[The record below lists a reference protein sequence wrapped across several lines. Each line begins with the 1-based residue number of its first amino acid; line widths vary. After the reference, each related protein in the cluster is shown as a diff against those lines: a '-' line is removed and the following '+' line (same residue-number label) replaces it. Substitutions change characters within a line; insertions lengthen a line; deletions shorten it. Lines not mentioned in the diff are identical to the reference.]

1 MVRFSASDVALTGF
15 GVVRRRPVVLPWW
28 ILLHLIFMGV
38 TSALLLTI
46 AGPALTQLM
55 ALQAQHTPT
64 DPATQAQTFA
74 LFHQILPLYLVMIPI
89 MLAFYAV
96 LFAAMNRAVLR
107 PAKSA
112 FGYLRLGVDEW
123 RQFLLFL
130 WAMVVA
136 LGAYI
141 ALVVIGAI
149 VAIIG
154 IIIFAMVNKGAGAT
168 GAGAGTGAAT
178 LGVIA
183 FVLIYMIAYIYVLV
197 RLSLASAMTFDTGKV
212 SLLKSWRLTKGRFW
226 SMFGAYFLAAVLS
239 IVVSLLGL
247 IVMYVAAML
256 VGGVGGLGFIFRP
269 DMSSPA
275 AYFTPARLVYLVL
288 GGGLYALVWPV
299 LLTPSAAIY
308 KALTAAPDPT
318 PAAWPTPYPEPLT
331 PEPPPSPPP
340 VSSPTPPESP
350 PPHDPDAAALGDPAP
365 P

>member
-1 MVRFSASDVALTGF
+1 
-15 GVVRRRPVVLPWW
+15 
-28 ILLHLIFMGV
+28 
-38 TSALLLTI
+38 
-46 AGPALTQLM
+46 
-55 ALQAQHTPT
+55 
-64 DPATQAQTFA
+64 
-74 LFHQILPLYLVMIPI
+74 
-89 MLAFYAV
+89 
-96 LFAAMNRAVLR
+96 MNRAVLR

-308 KALTAAPDPT
+308 KASTAAPDPT
-318 PAAWPTPYPEPLT
+318 PAAWPSPYPEPLT
-331 PEPPPSPPP
+331 PEPPSPPP

-350 PPHDPDAAALGDPAP
+350 PPHDPDAAAPGDPAP